1 MVTMAKTQADTTAA
15 SSAANGAEG
24 DQAHAE
30 PPAASTGWSTPDDM
44 VTKVATVGVI
54 GVAAA
59 LVEVALVPG
68 IIIGIGAMLVPSVLP
83 KIADGVQ
90 PAFRSIVRGAYHVG
104 QRARHAFA
112 EAQEQVHDIVAEAD
126 AEKAAKVMDGAAQP
140 SVA

>member
-1 MVTMAKTQADTTAA
+1 MAKTQADTIAA
-15 SSAANGAEG
+15 STAVNGAAG
-24 DQAHAE
+24 DHAHAE
-30 PPAASTGWSTPDDM
+30 PAAAPSTGWTAPDDM
-44 VTKVATVGVI
+44 MTKVATVGVI

-68 IIIGIGAMLVPSVLP
+68 IIIGIGAMLVPKVMP

-90 PAFRSIVRGAYHVG
+90 PAFRSVVRGAYHVG
-104 QRARHAFA
+104 QKARHAFA

-140 SVA
+140 SAA